1 MISIWNG
8 IWWLGIAFLYFPL
21 SQTRVGGEAAKDIF
35 AKVDYIGGATSI
47 GGLTL
52 FLVALQAGGYSHP
65 WTSAYVLATLII
77 GVLLI
82 VVFVVWEWRFAKM
95 PMVPR
100 EMFGKSYSSPESR
113 PLYGHST
120 AWLTVGSRPAHCC
133 HGIRHRIR
141 KFMIPVAARQA
152 KLTRI

>member
-1 MISIWNG
+1 MWNG
-8 IWWLGIAFLYFPL
+8 LWWFGIAFLYFPL
-21 SQTRVGGEAAKDIF
+21 SQTRVRGEAAKAIF
-35 AKVDYIGGATSI
+35 SKIDYIGGATSI

-82 VVFVVWEWRFAKM
+82 AAFVAWEWRYAKM

-100 EMFGKSYSSPESR
+100 EMFGKSDLLAFLWPRSRQQANCLQRVNASSE
-113 PLYGHST
+113 
-120 AWLTVGSRPAHCC
+120 WLMALH
-133 HGIRHRIR
+133 
-141 KFMIPVAARQA
+141 
-152 KLTRI
+152 L

>member
-1 MISIWNG
+1 M
-8 IWWLGIAFLYFPL
+8 
-21 SQTRVGGEAAKDIF
+21 SQTRVRGEAAKEIF
-35 AKVDYIGGATSI
+35 KEIDYIGGATSI

-82 VVFVVWEWRFAKM
+82 AAFVMWEWKYAKM

-100 EMFGKSYSSPESR
+100 EMFCEFI
-113 PLYGHST
+113 L
-120 AWLTVGSRPAHCC
+120 
-133 HGIRHRIR
+133 
-141 KFMIPVAARQA
+141 
-152 KLTRI
+152 